1 VPDSLLRL
9 LVIGYGN
16 TLRRDDGAGVRAAE
30 AVEALALPGVEV
42 ITRHQLVPE
51 LAEPISRA
59 QAVVFVDAAVDAPT
73 GVALRPIEAGQIADA
88 VSAPNLL
95 GHATS
100 PPSLIAMARGLFGHG
115 PEAWTLAIPIQDMA
129 FGEDLSAAARAG
141 VEEAVRMIRELHASG
156 KDSSQAG

>member
-1 VPDSLLRL
+1 MTGSSLRL

-30 AVEALALPGVEV
+30 TVEALALPGIEV

-59 QAVVFVDAAVDAPT
+59 QVVVFVDAAVNAAVAPT
-73 GVALRPIEAGQIADA
+73 GVALRPIEAGQIAEA

-100 PPSLIAMARGLFGHG
+100 PQSLIAMARGLFGHG
-115 PEAWTLAIPIQDMA
+115 PEAWTLAIPVMDME
-129 FGEDLSAAARAG
+129 FGEELSTEAQTG
-141 VEEAVRMIRELHASG
+141 VEEAVRMIRELYASR
-156 KDSSQAG
+156 K